1 MSLSPAAPGAALPPP
16 RLIEGPAAVLV
27 FDGAGRVLGG
37 NTAGRRQFCDL
48 LGWVEAER
56 ICFAEPANAC
66 ALDDARRRL
75 VQAGLGEV
83 IVKFELAASGA
94 AHFAILLGGRLE
106 DETGARGGGE
116 AFALVFPDAAPL
128 EALAAC
134 LMRSFSLT
142 PAETRLAL
150 HLKDGLTL
158 AEASSVLDVSV
169 NTARNQLRAI
179 FDKVGLRRQSE
190 LVRAL
195 AQLAALGATGALGGA
210 VAGTRC

>member
-1 MSLSPAAPGAALPPP
+1 MSASPAISGAVP
-16 RLIEGPAAVLV
+16 RRLAESSAAAVLL

-37 NTAGRRQFCDL
+37 NPAGLQQFCDL
-48 LGWVEAER
+48 LGRVVGER
-56 ICFAEPANAC
+56 LCFAEPVNAC
-66 ALDDARRRL
+66 ALEDARRRL
-75 VQAGLGEV
+75 SQAGLGEV

-106 DETGARGGGE
+106 EELGSRAAGE
-116 AFALVFPDAAPL
+116 AFALIFPQAAPL

-150 HLKDGLTL
+150 NLKDGLTL
-158 AEASSVLDVSV
+158 AEAAAALDVSV

-179 FDKVGLRRQSE
+179 FDKLGLRRQSE

-195 AQLAALGATGALGGA
+195 AQLTALGAAGALRTPETA
-210 VAGTRC
+210 TAC